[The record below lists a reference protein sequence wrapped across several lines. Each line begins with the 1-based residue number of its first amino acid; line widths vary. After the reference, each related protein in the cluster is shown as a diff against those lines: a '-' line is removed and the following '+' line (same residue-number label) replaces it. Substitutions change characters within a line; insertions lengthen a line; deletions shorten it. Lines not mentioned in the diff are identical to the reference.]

1 MNKEKHMKKAQ
12 DFIKE
17 DSAYIHCEVKNG
29 ETKLAVGGDMR
40 GIIYGAY
47 RTLKRTSELTGM
59 PVELMLNMLQDFAD
73 YEEGSNNARDS
84 K

>member
-1 MNKEKHMKKAQ
+1 MNKDKHMKRSKE
-12 DFIKE
+12 FCKE
-17 DSAYIHCEVKNG
+17 DAAYIHCEVKNG
-29 ETKLAVGGDMR
+29 ETQLAVGGDMR